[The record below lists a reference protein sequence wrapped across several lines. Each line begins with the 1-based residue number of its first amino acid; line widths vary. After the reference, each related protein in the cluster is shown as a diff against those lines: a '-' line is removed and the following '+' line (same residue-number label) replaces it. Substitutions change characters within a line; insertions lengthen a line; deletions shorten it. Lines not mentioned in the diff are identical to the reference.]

1 MSRHKPRGGP
11 KAPKETP
18 LSKRQVFFAVLNER
32 AIQHE
37 AIDAREDLGEV
48 ARIMGAER
56 IRSAYSRV
64 DVARNRI
71 SKKFM
76 ELTKN
81 PKDTVVMLDTDH
93 THPMDIVY
101 RLARHD
107 VGVVG
112 ALCFRRGEPYD
123 PQFYVRGED
132 GELRQPVE
140 WDPEA
145 LDKGAIVGSGAIAI
159 QRWVFE
165 ALEAKGFHY
174 PWFRNMYTDGVDE
187 FYGEDWYFGLNCEKA
202 GIPHHCDFS
211 TVSPHM
217 RTGYVDEKTWNTY
230 KAMNPSILGGDSE
243 AKEAQATLGESGNRV
258 GDQEVAGDNEA
269 RPESGLASD

>member
-11 KAPKETP
+11 KPPKETP
-18 LSKRQVFFAVLNER
+18 LSKRVVFFAVLNER

-81 PKDTVVMLDTDH
+81 PKDTLVMLDTDH

-101 RLARHD
+101 RLGGRAGGGGGGLWFCRGGPHD
-107 VGVVG
+107 
-112 ALCFRRGEPYD
+112 P
-123 PQFYVRGED
+123 
-132 GELRQPVE
+132 PV
-140 WDPEA
+140 
-145 LDKGAIVGSGAIAI
+145 
-159 QRWVFE
+159 F
-165 ALEAKGFHY
+165 
-174 PWFRNMYTDGVDE
+174 
-187 FYGEDWYFGLNCEKA
+187 
-202 GIPHHCDFS
+202 
-211 TVSPHM
+211 
-217 RTGYVDEKTWNTY
+217 
-230 KAMNPSILGGDSE
+230 
-243 AKEAQATLGESGNRV
+243 
-258 GDQEVAGDNEA
+258 
-269 RPESGLASD
+269 